1 MEIKTRILQVLES
14 GDHRKGELYTLGD
27 NPAEV
32 DDALEA
38 LADEGLVRRKGRMG
52 PARYSITA
60 KGRKQLKQSPAASSV
75 KLLPAI
81 TADRRLV
88 LISIGAGDLVQI
100 IGREDTAAIDE
111 LLKKAA

>member
-14 GDHRKGELYTLGD
+14 GEHRRAELYTLA
-27 NPAEV
+27 NPDEV
-32 DDALEA
+32 DVAIEA
-38 LADEGLVRRKGRMG
+38 LLAEGLIKREGRRG
-52 PARYSITA
+52 PVRYSIA
-60 KGRKQLKQSPAASSV
+60 GKGRKQLKQAPAASNG

-88 LISIGAGDLVQI
+88 LISLGAGDLVQI

-111 LLKKAA
+111 LLKKKAA